1 MVGQTPKAQ
10 LVQAVGMLVMMRRR
24 PGAGLA
30 VLEAAAAAAAGGDGI
45 RSGASGRDE
54 TSDLHLGRR
63 RGQAL
68 LQQQQQ
74 EQRARQS
81 VSSRHPR
88 PLFSC
93 PRWPAA

>member
-1 MVGQTPKAQ
+1 MVGQTPKVQ

-30 VLEAAAAAAAGGDGI
+30 VLEAAAAAGGDGI

-68 LQQQQQ
+68 LQQ
-74 EQRARQS
+74 
-81 VSSRHPR
+81 
-88 PLFSC
+88 
-93 PRWPAA
+93 